1 MKKLSTYLF
10 LILFTFQ
17 APSWADD
24 IRDFELEGI
33 SIGDSLLD
41 YFSEEEIK
49 ERHVPGVYD
58 DKYYLVSLLF
68 KPSLVYDYITVVYK
82 PKDNKYKIYGLAGL
96 LDFSNNIEGCY
107 KKQVEIV
114 EVISKEFDKIKKVEW
129 GILVFD
135 EVDKSTYKPVTFVDK
150 NGNGL
155 SISCYHYPNKPENDN
170 LKTAM
175 DSEEFKKYITFTA
188 VEATND

>member
-1 MKKLSTYLF
+1 MKKLLAILVLGLF
-10 LILFTFQ
+10 LIT
-17 APSWADD
+17 PSQADD
-24 IRDFELEGI
+24 IRDFQLEGM

-49 ERHVPGVYD
+49 ESHVPGVYD

-82 PKDNKYKIYGLAGL
+82 PKDNKYKIYGLTGL
-96 LDFSNNIEGCY
+96 LDFPNNIEGCY

-129 GILVFD
+129 GILIFD

-150 NGNGL
+150 NGYGI
-155 SISCYHYPNKPENDN
+155 SISCYHYPNIPENDN
-170 LKTAM
+170 LKTSM
-175 DSEEFKKYITFTA
+175 DSKEFKKYITFTA

>member
-1 MKKLSTYLF
+1 MKKLLGIMVLGLLFIST
-10 LILFTFQ
+10 
-17 APSWADD
+17 PSLADD
-24 IRDFELEGI
+24 IRDFQIEGM
-33 SIGDSLLD
+33 SLGDSLLD
-41 YFSEEEIK
+41 YVSEEEIK
-49 ERHVPGVYD
+49 ESHVPNVYD
-58 DKYYLVSLLF
+58 DKDYLVSLLF
-68 KPSLVYDYITVVYK
+68 KPSLVYDYLTVTYK

-96 LDFSNNIEGCY
+96 LDFPNNIEGCY